1 MQVRDDRINEQ
12 KSKEAIEE
20 AKRNFSNIIVQN
32 LEYLNIIKLLSLL
45 SLIFKEKFQ
54 NDELVQ
60 NLEVCFLRRN
70 SYKITTFSSIV
81 EILENQSSEQKS
93 QKEEITNLTVNDIF
107 KKIFFKINNDIL
119 SVDKISIDANKLLEI
134 ISCAVDENGK
144 LITKYILDKK
154 NTNSQIKIPI
164 ENNKKYKYT
173 LSPTSGIAM
182 LNRNPYEFF
191 VSKVLNLKPIDDW
204 DNNLSARLYGEIVH
218 QIMQNFSNKIHS
230 LPQRDFN
237 NLKKNINNENLKNL
251 FNDSVN
257 DVLCARKIN
266 NSIFLQKKIT
276 RIANV
281 AVNLELEALKKN
293 YRVLSEKEYSTI
305 IDCVRIYAKA
315 DRIEIDDKNRYIYIY
330 DFKTG
335 EIPNNNDEKNGIKTQ
350 LLIIAMLI
358 LKLQQYKDY
367 SIKRMQYI
375 DLSGK
380 ENVTNN
386 DIDVNEIDNTE
397 DNIRQQI
404 SVYFSNGKPNVKNMI
419 YIEPSGFLYQKD
431 YYLMKFY
438 RKKFINN

>member
-1 MQVRDDRINEQ
+1 MQVGDDRINEQ

-20 AKRNFSNIIVQN
+20 AKKNFSNVIVQN

-60 NLEVCFLRRN
+60 HLEVCFLRKN

-81 EILENQSSEQKS
+81 EILENQGFEQKL
-93 QKEEITNLTVNDIF
+93 QKEETTNFTVNDIF
-107 KKIFFKINNDIL
+107 KKIFFKINNDIS

-204 DNNLSARLYGEIVH
+204 DNNLNARLYGEIVH

-230 LPQRDFN
+230 LSQTDIN
-237 NLKKNINNENLKNL
+237 NLKKNINNESLKKL

-266 NSIFLQKKIT
+266 NSIFLQKKT
-276 RIANV
+276 YENCEYCDKSRIGSF
-281 AVNLELEALKKN
+281 KK
-293 YRVLSEKEYSTI
+293 
-305 IDCVRIYAKA
+305 
-315 DRIEIDDKNRYIYIY
+315 
-330 DFKTG
+330 
-335 EIPNNNDEKNGIKTQ
+335 
-350 LLIIAMLI
+350 
-358 LKLQQYKDY
+358 KL
-367 SIKRMQYI
+367 
-375 DLSGK
+375 
-380 ENVTNN
+380 
-386 DIDVNEIDNTE
+386 
-397 DNIRQQI
+397 
-404 SVYFSNGKPNVKNMI
+404 
-419 YIEPSGFLYQKD
+419 
-431 YYLMKFY
+431 
-438 RKKFINN
+438 

>member
-1 MQVRDDRINEQ
+1 MQVGDDRINEQ

-20 AKRNFSNIIVQN
+20 AKKNFSNVIVQN

-60 NLEVCFLRRN
+60 NLEVCFLRKN

-81 EILENQSSEQKS
+81 EILENQGFEQKL
-93 QKEEITNLTVNDIF
+93 QKEETTNFTVNDIF
-107 KKIFFKINNDIL
+107 KKIFFKINNDIS

-204 DNNLSARLYGEIVH
+204 DNNLNARLYGEIVH

-230 LPQRDFN
+230 LSQTDIN
-237 NLKKNINNENLKNL
+237 NLKKNINNESLKKL

-257 DVLCARKIN
+257 DVLCTRKIN
-266 NSIFLQKKIT
+266 NSIFLQKKLT
-276 RIANV
+276 RIANI
-281 AVNLELEALKKN
+281 AINLELEALKKN

-305 IDCVRIYAKA
+305 IDGVRIYAKA
-315 DRIEIDDKNRYIYIY
+315 DRVEIDDKNRYIYIY

-335 EIPNNNDEKNGIKTQ
+335 EIPSNDDEKNGTKTQ
-350 LLIIAMLI
+350 LLIIAILI

-386 DIDVNEIDNTE
+386 DIDVNEIYNAE
-397 DNIRQQI
+397 NNIRQQI
-404 SVYFSNGKPNVKNMI
+404 SIYFSNGKPNVKNMI

-438 RKKFINN
+438 RKKFIKN